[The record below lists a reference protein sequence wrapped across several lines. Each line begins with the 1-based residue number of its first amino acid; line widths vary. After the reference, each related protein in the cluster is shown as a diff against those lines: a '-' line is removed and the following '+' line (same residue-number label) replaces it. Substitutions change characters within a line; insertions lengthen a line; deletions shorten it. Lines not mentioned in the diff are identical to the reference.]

1 MPEVRDGLDAFL
13 LGSFLFGLLLA
24 VGFFALGGADLDGG
38 DPSDGGDS
46 PLPFGVGSLLVA
58 VAWFGGVGYLLRW
71 AAGWPRRW
79 CSRSPRSSG
88 WGWESPVQR
97 VFSAFGRAS
106 RGDLRPES
114 YTLPGTLGHV
124 AVAIRQGGVGEV
136 IYEQGGVRQVV
147 AARAADGTAIA
158 RGTEVV
164 VLKVERGVAS
174 VEPFEALLGED
185 QPRPVLSG
193 DQRRPT
199 ME

>member
-24 VGFFALGGADLDGG
+24 VGFFALGGADVDGG

-46 PLPFGVGSLLVA
+46 HLPFGVGSLLVA
-58 VAWFGGVGYLLRW
+58 VAWFGGVGYLLRS
-71 AAGWPRRW
+71 AAGWPT
-79 CSRSPRSSG
+79 PLVLAIAAVVG
-88 WGWESPVQR
+88 LGMGVAVQR

-106 RGDLRPES
+106 RGELRPEA

-147 AARAADGTAIA
+147 AARAAEGTAIA

-199 ME
+199 VD